1 MRNKMEVE
9 KKKVRITLTIDPEI
23 NKVIENN
30 CRNRSRYIENLICV
44 DLLKNNLIKEVK
56 LL

>member
-1 MRNKMEVE
+1 MRNKLDEE

-23 NKVIENN
+23 NKIIEDN
-30 CRNRSRYIENLICV
+30 CRNRSRYIENLIYV
-44 DLLKNNLIKEVK
+44 DLLKNNLIKEGK